1 MIKIIKSGKKEF
13 HTTCPNCGCEFTYE
27 MEDLSG
33 KNYDYIGVSNYVK
46 CPECG
51 TPISHLTINTT
62 PTPKPIDIYYKD
74 TVTDNMQ
81 SNNPCANCSYIKE
94 LMTDHVYVGD
104 TPCTWCEFNPLKVTY
119 TTVCTATNTNTDV
132 SIDTGKTEGGEITFN
147 NGKN

>member
-13 HTTCPNCGCEFTYE
+13 HAICPSCGCEFTYE

-33 KNYDYIGVSNYVK
+33 KDYIGALDYVK

-51 TPISHLTINTT
+51 MPISHLMNNTT
-62 PTPKPIDIYYKD
+62 PTPKSIDIYYKD
-74 TVTDNMQ
+74 TTRDNMQ
-81 SNNPCANCSYIKE
+81 SNNPCVNCNYIKK

-104 TPCTWCEFNPLKVTY
+104 TPCTWCEYNPLKVACTNVY
-119 TTVCTATNTNTDV
+119 TATNTNTDV
-132 SIDTGKTEGGEITFN
+132 TIDPSKTEGGGITFN